1 MGQQLLSMYPIFAQT
16 IHKIDQVLRQNGFPG
31 CLDIINA
38 SRAPEDENIEETT
51 QMQAFQSAIFAL
63 EVGLAELLTS
73 WGVTPTAVIGH
84 SLGEYA
90 ALVSAGVLDVTSGAL
105 LVARRAQ
112 LLATECELV
121 TTSMLAVNMP
131 AAKVQMLVRD
141 ESAKLTG
148 LEISCDN
155 SPTDC
160 VVGGPIQQLN
170 DLKGFLAEHHAAK
183 SKFLQVPMAYHTQA
197 VDPMLAGL
205 LQFAR
210 RLTLSKPRLPVI
222 STVLGRLV
230 QSGEA
235 VFTPEY
241 LEQHTRGTVCFQQG
255 LASFLSSAPHT
266 SASTTHWIE
275 VGPHASL
282 LPMVKAQLSLPPQ
295 ATGLFLPCLRKS
307 VSPSS
312 TLSQLLAQ
320 MYQKGLPVDWRQAFH
335 YRNQP
340 RFISLPGLPFFQT
353 EFVIAYP
360 RESTVSNDV
369 KAPASRDMFLG
380 QTIQAA
386 SEANG
391 WTGIY
396 ETPIHSLKDFIAGH
410 IVCEHALC
418 PASVYHQMALSAAKE
433 LTDKDTVSSLSHV
446 EYISPLLYTEQS
458 TALVRIVI
466 SPGKAGSRDR
476 FTFEVSSRSGPTADQ
491 GHSGKTQVHC
501 RGQIKVKSSKS
512 AEQKHS
518 RTTQVMK
525 RQVDRLSRPDPHT
538 VVETLSTRAIYDHVF
553 PRVVSYSDLY
563 RLVQSI
569 RISPDYGEAHARCV
583 VPASPNSALTALDG
597 ASRPSAAKS
606 IFMDVL
612 LHVAGF
618 VANMSVSNG
627 VACICKEVASAL
639 VLREPKT
646 AGTFFDVCCTLTVE
660 DDCIV
665 ADAQA
670 CDESGFMASFS
681 GMVFQKVQLNKIS
694 KSFDIAA
701 RRTSPQVPTSPQK
714 SISKTHAKIQASTP
728 VPETRIGDVPELE
741 LPRAT
746 LDIRELVAQTYG
758 AAVEAVTSG
767 SSLEE
772 LGFDSLLLIELQSQ
786 LSSRYSSL
794 DATALGECVTVSD
807 IEKLCAGFDEGS
819 STSSISV
826 TASPVSCH
834 TPVTEP
840 VDNDVQ
846 RMTRLI
852 VAETCSTDLH
862 SIDSSSE
869 LVALGIDSL
878 MIYELESSL
887 ASLSKDG
894 SLTMSKLSECRTVG
908 DVEKLVRS
916 LNP

>member
-1 MGQQLLSMYPIFAQT
+1 
-16 IHKIDQVLRQNGFPG
+16 
-31 CLDIINA
+31 
-38 SRAPEDENIEETT
+38 
-51 QMQAFQSAIFAL
+51 MQAFQSAIFAL

-112 LLATECELV
+112 LLATDCELV
-121 TTSMLAVNMP
+121 TTSMLAVNVP

-141 ESAKLTG
+141 GSARFAG

-155 SPTDC
+155 SQTDC
-160 VVGGPIQQLN
+160 VVGGPIEQLN
-170 DLKGFLAEHHAAK
+170 DLKGFLTEHHAAK

-205 LQFAR
+205 QQYAR
-210 RLTLSKPRLPVI
+210 RLTLSKPRVPVI
-222 STVLGRLV
+222 STVLGRVV
-230 QSGEA
+230 QPGEA

-255 LASFLSSAPHT
+255 LTSFLSSAPHT
-266 SASTTHWIE
+266 SASATHWIE

-282 LPMVKAQLSLPPQ
+282 LPMVKAQLSSSPR
-295 ATGLFLPCLRKS
+295 ATGLFLPCLRKG

-335 YRNQP
+335 YHNQP
-340 RFISLPGLPFFQT
+340 RFIPLPGLPFFQT
-353 EFVIAYP
+353 EFVVAYP
-360 RESTVSNDV
+360 RESTVSNEA
-369 KAPASRDMFLG
+369 KAPASRDVFLG
-380 QTIQAA
+380 QTIQEA
-386 SEANG
+386 SDANG

-396 ETPIHSLKDFIAGH
+396 ETPIQSLKDFITGH

-433 LTDKDTVSSLSHV
+433 LTDKDTVSSLSRV

-458 TALVRIVI
+458 TALVRLVI
-466 SPGKAGSRDR
+466 SPGTAGSRDR
-476 FTFEVSSRSGPTADQ
+476 FTFEVSSRSGPTADL
-491 GHSGKTQVHC
+491 GHGGKAQVHC

-525 RQVDRLSRPDPHT
+525 RQVDRLSRPDSHT
-538 VVETLSTRAIYDHVF
+538 VVETLSTRAIYDYVF
-553 PRVVSYSDLY
+553 PRVVTYSDLY
-563 RLVQSI
+563 RLVQNI

-583 VPASPNSALTALDG
+583 VPTTTNGALSALDG

-618 VANMSVSNG
+618 VANMSASSG
-627 VACICKEVASAL
+627 VACICKEVSSAL
-639 VLREPKT
+639 VLREPKV
-646 AGTFFDVCCTLTVE
+646 AGTFFDVCCTLTLE
-660 DDCIV
+660 NGCIV

-670 CDESGFMASFS
+670 CDENGFMASFS
-681 GMVFQKVQLNKIS
+681 GMVFQKVQLSKIS
-694 KSFDIAA
+694 KAFDIAS
-701 RRTSPQVPTSPQK
+701 RRMSPQVPASPQK
-714 SISKTHAKIQASTP
+714 SISKSHAKIQPRTP
-728 VPETRIGDVPELE
+728 VPQTRMGDVPELE
-741 LPRAT
+741 LPRAA
-746 LDIRELVAQTYG
+746 LDIRELVAQTCG
-758 AAVEAVTSG
+758 AAVGAVTSN

-772 LGFDSLLLIELQSQ
+772 LGFDSLLLIELESQ

-794 DATALGECVTVSD
+794 DVTALGECATVAD
-807 IEKLCAGFDEGS
+807 IEKLCAGSDETI
-819 STSSISV
+819 STSSASV
-826 TASPVSCH
+826 TASPVSCP
-834 TPVTEP
+834 TPVTDP
-840 VDNDVQ
+840 VDNDIQ

-916 LNP
+916 LNS